1 MTNLEKEVINM
12 NRGITRW
19 FPLRDMDRFFDDESF
34 WEGAD
39 FVPAINVYQD
49 KDNVM
54 VETLI
59 AGVDPK
65 NVEISVENDV
75 LTISGKTQMKSD
87 IKREDYYRK
96 EIREG
101 SFTRS
106 VILPMQ
112 VKGDKAEASYD
123 KGILK
128 IRLPKAEAAKPKKI
142 AIKVK

>member
-1 MTNLEKEVINM
+1 M

-128 IRLPKAEAAKPKKI
+128 IRLPKAEAEKPNKNANKD
-142 AIKVK
+142 K